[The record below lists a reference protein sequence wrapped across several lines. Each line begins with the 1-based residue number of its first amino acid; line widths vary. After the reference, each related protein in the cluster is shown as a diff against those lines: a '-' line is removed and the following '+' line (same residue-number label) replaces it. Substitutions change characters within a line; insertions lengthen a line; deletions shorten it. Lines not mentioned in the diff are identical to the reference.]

1 MSPVLRNSA
10 KSKLVESMRQDWD
23 TRARKDAFFYI
34 ASWRKD
40 WNESSFLQSGEDD
53 YKHFV
58 ADVLQR
64 HQFSPEGKSMLEL
77 GCGAGR
83 MTRSFAQRFDRVLAC
98 DVSEE
103 MLERARTLH
112 REISNISWM
121 HGNGAD
127 LTGIPS
133 GSVDFVFSYLVLQ
146 HLPSEVL
153 FHAYVREILRVLA
166 NGGICI
172 FQFNGTTTQN
182 MNWKGRMAWAFL
194 NSLWA
199 LRLGNVSK
207 SIATLL
213 GFDPEMTGRTWHGVA
228 VRPQGVVETVE
239 KNGGFVLEKSGR
251 DTPMAWCCAQ
261 KTSQDDTRRG

>member
-1 MSPVLRNSA
+1 
-10 KSKLVESMRQDWD
+10 MRQDWD

-64 HQFSPEGKSMLEL
+64 HQFSPDGKSMLEL

-83 MTRSFAQRFDRVLAC
+83 MTRSFAQRFDRVFAC

-103 MLERARTLH
+103 MLERARSLH

-146 HLPSEVL
+146 HLPSDIL
-153 FHAYVREILRVLA
+153 FHAYVGEILRVLA

-172 FQFNGTTTQN
+172 FSVQWNDGAKYELEGSDG
-182 MNWKGRMAWAFL
+182 MGPSEL
-194 NSLWA
+194 A
-199 LRLGNVSK
+199 L
-207 SIATLL
+207 
-213 GFDPEMTGRTWHGVA
+213 GVA
-228 VRPQGVVETVE
+228 TGQCFQIDCHPSRIR
-239 KNGGFVLEKSGR
+239 SGDDR
-251 DTPMAWCCAQ
+251 EDMAWCSRQAPRC
-261 KTSQDDTRRG
+261 R